1 MRMLML
7 HFAYGSNMSRALMKT
22 RCPNA
27 HALGTGTLSG
37 WRFVIGPDG
46 YASVIRQPGG
56 LVHGVLWQLSARDL
70 AAVNAYE
77 SIQSGLYL
85 MRTLTVRD
93 AKRSAPAL
101 VYVARRQGGGIARPG
116 YLETVIAAA
125 LDWSLPP
132 PYVRSIVRLSR
143 SGFAGARAKETGEAG

>member
-1 MRMLML
+1 MQSCTVPSLALCRHDSRSGMRMLML

-85 MRTLTVRD
+85 LRTLAVRHR
-93 AKRSAPAL
+93 KRGAPAL
-101 VYVARRQGGGIARPG
+101 VYVARR
-116 YLETVIAAA
+116 
-125 LDWSLPP
+125 
-132 PYVRSIVRLSR
+132 
-143 SGFAGARAKETGEAG
+143 